1 MKHTGPEMHKEGG
14 RKMATEISIE
24 LQDIAHPKPR
34 STWGHWKLEEAGRV
48 LP

>member
-1 MKHTGPEMHKEGG
+1 MKHTGPKMHKEGHI
-14 RKMATEISIE
+14 KKATEISIV

-34 STWGHWKLEEAGRV
+34 STWGHQKLKEAERV